1 MSLAFP
7 LVLLLLPLPWLV
19 RYVLAARAPAMAS
32 LAVDAAA
39 FAGAA
44 PSGLRHDP
52 VAALLRAGAWIT
64 LVVALAGPRVA
75 TPVSL
80 PTASGREI
88 ILALDLS
95 GSMAKTD
102 FVLDGRP
109 LSRLDA
115 VKAVAA
121 RFIAGRQGDRIGLVV
136 FGDRAYVVQPPT
148 FDVASTARAVD
159 MLQIGI
165 SGLSTAISEGLGLAV
180 RRLSR
185 SDGRSKEARSNDA
198 KSQAVILLSDG
209 IDTSGKVQA
218 SDAAQ
223 LAARH
228 GIRVHTIA
236 LGPEDLESQPDA
248 SDAVDV
254 AGLRATAA
262 AGGGAS
268 FRVRT
273 LDDLVDVAATLDRL
287 EPNPMRRPPTLYW
300 RSLWMW
306 PAAAALVLAAL
317 LALLPATG
325 RRS

>member
-7 LVLLLLPLPWLV
+7 LALLLLPLPWLV

-32 LAVDAAA
+32 LAVDATA
-39 FAGAA
+39 FAAAA

-52 VAALLRAGAWIT
+52 VAALLRAGAWIA

-136 FGDRAYVVQPPT
+136 FGDRAYVAQPPT

-159 MLQIGI
+159 TLQIGI

-185 SDGRSKEARSNDA
+185 SDA
-198 KSQAVILLSDG
+198 KSKAVILLSDG

-287 EPNPMRRPPTLYW
+287 EPNPMRRPPALYW

>member
-1 MSLAFP
+1 MSFAFP
-7 LVLLLLPLPWLV
+7 AVLLLLPLPWLV
-19 RYVLAARAPAMAS
+19 RHFFAARPPAMAS
-32 LAVDAAA
+32 LAVDAAT
-39 FAGAA
+39 FAAAA

-52 VAALLRAGAWIT
+52 AASLLRAGAWIA

-75 TPVSL
+75 APVSL
-80 PTASGREI
+80 ATASGREI

-121 RFIAGRQGDRIGLVV
+121 RFIAGRQGDRVGLVV
-136 FGDRAYVVQPPT
+136 FGDRAYVAQPPT
-148 FDVASTARAVD
+148 FDVASTARAID
-159 MLQIGI
+159 TLQIGI
-165 SGLSTAISEGLGLAV
+165 SGLSTAISDGLGLAV

-185 SDGRSKEARSNDA
+185 SDA
-198 KSQAVILLSDG
+198 KSKAVILLSDG
-209 IDTSGKVQA
+209 IDTSGKVLA

-236 LGPEDLESQPDA
+236 LGPDDLESQPDA
-248 SDAVDV
+248 SDVVDV
-254 AGLRATAA
+254 AGLRATAQ
-262 AGGGAS
+262 AGGGES

-273 LDDLVDVAATLDRL
+273 LDDLVKVAATLDRL
-287 EPNPMRRPPTLYW
+287 EPNPMHRPPALYW

-317 LALLPATG
+317 LALLPAMG